1 MFSLDKVLD
10 FDIHI
15 DILNLTTGVYNI
27 ATACSAYYDL
37 SHFSLLASLPASFPV
52 ETPFVMGPYMVL
64 HWVAELCGSRT
75 STPFSKGFIK
85 CLYLKLIDII
95 PMFLQ
100 QKAFYSDVIASD
112 STRVF
117 IKCHCWIVF
126 GDVALF

>member
-1 MFSLDKVLD
+1 MLSFDKVLD

-15 DILNLTTGVYNI
+15 DIFTTGVYNI
-27 ATACSAYYDL
+27 ATACSAYYDISHL
-37 SHFSLLASLPASFPV
+37 SLFASLPASFPV
-52 ETPFVMGPYMVL
+52 ETLYGTPLGGGTLWLKDFDPFFQ
-64 HWVAELCGSRT
+64 R
-75 STPFSKGFIK
+75 FIK
-85 CLYLKLIDII
+85 CLCLKLIDII

>member
-1 MFSLDKVLD
+1 MLSFDKVLD

-15 DILNLTTGVYNI
+15 DIFTTGVYNI
-27 ATACSAYYDL
+27 ATACSSYCDI
-37 SHFSLLASLPASFPV
+37 SHLLLFASLPASFPV

-112 STRVF
+112 STRVC
-117 IKCHCWIVF
+117 INTIA
-126 GDVALF
+126 G